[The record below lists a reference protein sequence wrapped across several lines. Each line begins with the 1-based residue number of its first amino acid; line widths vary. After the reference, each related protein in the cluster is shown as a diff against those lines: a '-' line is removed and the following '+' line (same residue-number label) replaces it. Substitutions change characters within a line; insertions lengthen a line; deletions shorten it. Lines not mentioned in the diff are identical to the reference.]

1 MKIDPLSPK
10 GQLFQ
15 HASKGEGKGR
25 KAVEPTSD
33 FLADLTKNKEKLSL
47 NEMQKLFD
55 KVAEQGARLT
65 KTPTFEE
72 LRLYR
77 DLVQRFLSEAVA
89 NMYEKQSQP
98 GWDRFGR
105 QKVYTTVRKVNGKL
119 SEMAEDIRNGQ
130 ANALSIAAQHDAIR
144 GMLVDL
150 YL

>member
-15 HASKGEGKGR
+15 EASKSKGKGR
-25 KAVEPTSD
+25 RSVEPANEFS
-33 FLADLTKNKEKLSL
+33 ADLAQNKEKLSM
-47 NEMQKLFD
+47 NELQKLFD
-55 KVAEQGARLT
+55 KVSEQGARLT

-72 LRLYR
+72 LRTYR

-89 NMYEKQSQP
+89 GMYEKQSQP

-105 QKVYTTVRKVNGKL
+105 QKVYTTVRKVNDKL
-119 SEMAEDIRNGQ
+119 GEMAEEIRNGQ
-130 ANALSIAAQHDAIR
+130 ANALSIAAKHDAIR